1 MPHSIIRPPGPGAI
15 NFSILLEPPL
25 LATIMN
31 LVYLLN
37 FLK

>member
-15 NFSILLEPPL
+15 NFSILSEPPL

-31 LVYLLN
+31 IYLLN
-37 FLK
+37 FQK